1 MIVPCKLIIRK
12 ELKIDK
18 STNDREV
25 MQVYEKVFETLEVIK
40 KETEKCYQELKKEC
54 ETYKE
59 LEKAIRDIEWYGEY
73 GGEFLVEL
81 LRYKMEEEKSNL
93 HIIKEGEQCT

>member
-1 MIVPCKLIIRK
+1 M
-12 ELKIDK
+12 
-18 STNDREV
+18 
-25 MQVYEKVFETLEVIK
+25 YEKAFETLEIIK
-40 KETEKCYQELKKEC
+40 QETEKC
-54 ETYKE
+54 
-59 LEKAIRDIEWYGEY
+59 Y

>member
-1 MIVPCKLIIRK
+1 MMVPCKLIIRK
-12 ELKIDK
+12 EIGIDK
-18 STNDREV
+18 WEV
-25 MQVYEKVFETLEVIK
+25 MQVYEKAFETLEIIK
-40 KETEKCYQELKKEC
+40 QETEKCYQELKKGC
-54 ETYKE
+54 QTYKE
-59 LEKAIRDIEWYGEY
+59 LEKVIRDIEWYGEY

>member
-1 MIVPCKLIIRK
+1 
-12 ELKIDK
+12 
-18 STNDREV
+18 
-25 MQVYEKVFETLEVIK
+25 MQVYEKAFETLEIIK
-40 KETEKCYQELKKEC
+40 QETEKCYQELKKGC
-54 ETYKE
+54 QTYKE
-59 LEKAIRDIEWYGEY
+59 LEKVIRDIEWYVEY